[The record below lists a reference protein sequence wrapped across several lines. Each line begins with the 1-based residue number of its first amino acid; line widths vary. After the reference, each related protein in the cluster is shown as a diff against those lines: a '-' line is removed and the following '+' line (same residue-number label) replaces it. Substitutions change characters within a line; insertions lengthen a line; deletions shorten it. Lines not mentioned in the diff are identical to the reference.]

1 MYKWLSLYIILT
13 FVSLLSCT
21 TSRQADLS
29 EVKSFFDGLEN
40 DSFFVW
46 QEIMAENLE
55 RDASAWDN
63 ITYSLKVK
71 IQIEYIKY
79 NIFS

>member
-1 MYKWLSLYIILT
+1 MSLYIILT

-21 TSRQADLS
+21 SAILADLS
-29 EVKSFFDGLEN
+29 EVKSFYDGLEN
-40 DSFFVW
+40 DSIFYW

-63 ITYSLKVK
+63 FTYSLKVK
-71 IQIEYIKY
+71 IHIEYLKF